1 MSMMGDAISHAVLP
15 GLAAAFLLTGSRSS
29 WAMFAG
35 AVAVGVLTA
44 LFVQWVQGSGGVER
58 GAAMGVVFTAL
69 FAVGLIMIV
78 RGAAKVDLDPGCV
91 LYGSIEMSPLDLVNL
106 GGLRIP
112 RPVLML
118 GAVFAVDA
126 LVVGLLYKELK
137 ITSFDPQLATTL
149 GINANAMHYL
159 LMTLVAVTTVACF
172 ESIGSILV
180 IAMLIV
186 PPAAAHLLTD
196 RLGRTILLSMAIGV
210 ASSALGHWGAIT
222 LPAWLGFADT
232 STSGMMAVA
241 AGGIFL
247 VVVLLAPRHGV
258 LSRVLHRAAL
268 RRRILRE
275 DVLGLLY
282 RLEERGIDQSHDAF
296 VAHLR
301 EALRLGPL
309 APRPAPAP
317 RAAGVSPQRRGPP
330 PRRRPG
336 PLAPPVGELPRAPPR
351 PRARP
356 RARHRHAPGAPHRRG
371 NAGQAREGRRV
382 RCCGRGLHLTIDAAN
397 GAAGIASRCAA
408 MQADGTLTIG
418 VRVGSAIADADCT

>member
-1 MSMMGDAISHAVLP
+1 
-15 GLAAAFLLTGSRSS
+15 
-29 WAMFAG
+29 
-35 AVAVGVLTA
+35 
-44 LFVQWVQGSGGVER
+44 
-58 GAAMGVVFTAL
+58 
-69 FAVGLIMIV
+69 
-78 RGAAKVDLDPGCV
+78 
-91 LYGSIEMSPLDLVNL
+91 
-106 GGLRIP
+106 
-112 RPVLML
+112 
-118 GAVFAVDA
+118 
-126 LVVGLLYKELK
+126 VGLLYKELK

-309 APRPAPAP
+309 APRLALAALR
-317 RAAGVSPQRRGPP
+317 RARLLH
-330 PRRRPG
+330 
-336 PLAPPVGELPRAPPR
+336 LAPQGYRLSD
-351 PRARP
+351 
-356 RARHRHAPGAPHRRG
+356 
-371 NAGQAREGRRV
+371 EGRRRAADLV
-382 RCCGRGLHLTIDAAN
+382 RSHRLWESYLVRRLGLAPDHVHDTAMRLEHLTD
-397 GAAGIASRCAA
+397 AA
-408 MQADGTLTIG
+408 MQDKLVKG
-418 VRVGSAIADADCT
+418 VGSAVADEDCT